1 MADEQN
7 NADLGVQK
15 NPLVTILLIVNLIV
29 MTAVGYFQFKAHE
42 REAKRPS
49 VRDVVKAQMRDLDL
63 IQEEES
69 NADISGASEE
79 GFLLPLDGFTANL
92 AQGDGPR
99 RFIRLNL
106 FLKFAKDSKKEE
118 FNSRKPQIQDTI
130 ISILN
135 SKRPEDLLKAE
146 GKAFLKEEI
155 KSAINSYLIDGH
167 VQEVFYVSF
176 QIN

>member
-1 MADEQN
+1 MAEDSTG
-7 NADLGVQK
+7 ADLGVQK

-29 MTAVGYFQFKAHE
+29 LTVIAYFQFKAHE
-42 REAKRPS
+42 RDALRPS
-49 VRDVVKAQMRDLDL
+49 VRDVVQAQMRDLNL
-63 IQEEES
+63 IQEEG
-69 NADISGASEE
+69 NADISGKNEE
-79 GFLLPLDGFTANL
+79 GFLLPLDGFVANL

-99 RFIRLNL
+99 RFIRLNM

-167 VQEVFYVSF
+167 VQEVYYVSF